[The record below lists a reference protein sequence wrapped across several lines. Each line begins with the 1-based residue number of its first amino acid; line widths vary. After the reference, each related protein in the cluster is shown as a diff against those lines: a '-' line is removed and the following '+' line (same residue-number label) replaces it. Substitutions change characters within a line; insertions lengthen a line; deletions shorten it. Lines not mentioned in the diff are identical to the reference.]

1 MMDVKTWNQLFIRH
15 GWNVQKNEGN
25 VFDCQMETKE
35 NVEFLQKNLEALGV
49 SYWMEG
55 SNLILADKPVAECE
69 WIKILDF
76 PNRGRG
82 EGLWFEPGQ
91 EDPKV
96 EELDTYICG
105 IVRQFNRLGFHT
117 KGSCDGH
124 GKRSP
129 HVMVKKEK
137 DIDQLAGMLLALG
150 LKRVYYREQR
160 NSYCIYLHAQKNELL
175 DLAEKMSLIEEHWL
189 ELGLEYIKEQMFYLS
204 LEGGLLTIPGTSGDE
219 SLVREF
225 VKEKLQPFVDNI
237 STDRHGNL
245 LAEKTYNSGNG
256 PTILLNAHLDTVVE
270 INADRKI
277 SKIDS
282 IWTSSEGILG
292 ADDRAGVAILLNIAE
307 SLVHSSFSGKVKY
320 IFTIEEE
327 RGLIGA
333 RNLDDYFLW
342 GTDAAI
348 VVDRRGKGDIVT
360 SCGGYIP
367 FCDEAYGKFI
377 ERVSLEEG
385 LTEWKCTNGGSS
397 DTRIWAEKGIQSVNL
412 SVGFMDEHTE
422 EESLDI
428 HVAYETV
435 KLIKGIFNNAKDLR
449 SVLREIEGKKFVSKI
464 TG

>member
-1 MMDVKTWNQLFIRH
+1 MKTWNQLFIRH

-342 GTDAAI
+342 GNRCCN
-348 VVDRRGKGDIVT
+348 RR
-360 SCGGYIP
+360 
-367 FCDEAYGKFI
+367 
-377 ERVSLEEG
+377 
-385 LTEWKCTNGGSS
+385 
-397 DTRIWAEKGIQSVNL
+397 
-412 SVGFMDEHTE
+412 
-422 EESLDI
+422 
-428 HVAYETV
+428 
-435 KLIKGIFNNAKDLR
+435 R
-449 SVLREIEGKKFVSKI
+449 SKR
-464 TG
+464 